1 MAESKARRTRSWVLL
16 LFVAV
21 FGAAGLLLS
30 WVMVLRPFADWMAA
44 RSWEETT
51 CEITSARVQVAY
63 DDDGDSF
70 TPVVTYRYEVGGRVG
85 NGSAIDFSPSDQGYD
100 DRSDAD
106 RWIAEHDVGSRHPC
120 WADPETADRAVLDR
134 GLGGWLLWALAPL
147 PFLGVAVGAL
157 IALVN
162 GGRMRQVEAPSAAP
176 TLPVGEGPLELRRE
190 GNPWLTAAILAA
202 FAVVWEGFS
211 LFAFGQTNDP
221 CSSFFVGIFVLIG
234 IGVGL
239 AVPYQVGRALNPK
252 VELVIAPG
260 ALAPGVAFDLLW
272 RMEGRSARVRRLV
285 VKLIGKETATYK
297 RGTNTSTAEHVFYEK
312 VLADV
317 TGAEVASGMAAAEL
331 PAGTVPSFKSN
342 NNAISWALV
351 VEGEI
356 AWWPDIDDRYEITV
370 GPGLSGGET

>member
-1 MAESKARRTRSWVLL
+1 MADSKARRTRSWVLL

-21 FGAAGLLLS
+21 FGAAGLLLA
-30 WVMVLRPFADWMAA
+30 WVMVLRPFADWVAA

-70 TPVVTYRYEVGGRVG
+70 TPVIAYRYEVGGRVG
-85 NGSAIDFSPSDQGYD
+85 NGSAIDFSPSGHGYD
-100 DRSDAD
+100 DRSDAE

-147 PFLGVAVGAL
+147 PFLGVAIGAL

-162 GGRMRQVEAPSAAP
+162 GGRMRQVEAPSVAP
-176 TLPVGEGPLELRRE
+176 GLPVGGGPLELERE
-190 GNPWLTAAILAA
+190 GSPWLTAFLLGG
-202 FAVVWEGFS
+202 FALIWETFS
-211 LFAFGQTNDP
+211 LMAFGQAGDA
-221 CSSFFVGIFVLIG
+221 CSQVFIGLFVLIG
-234 IGVGL
+234 AGVGL

-252 VELVIAPG
+252 LELVISPP

-272 RMEGRSARVRRLV
+272 RMEGRSSRVRRLV
-285 VKLIGKETATYK
+285 IKLVGKETATYK
-297 RGTNTSTAEHVFYEK
+297 RGTNTSTVEHVFHEQ

-317 TGAEVASGMAAAEL
+317 SGAEVASGMAAGEL
-331 PAGTVPSFKSN
+331 PANTVPSFKST
-342 NNAISWALV
+342 NNAISWALLV
-351 VEGEI
+351 QGDI

-370 GPGLSGGET
+370 GPGIDGGEG